1 MGCFGSNDF
10 SVQKHVSPLQG
21 SSVQLGLPINKN
33 RTRGDAV
40 HSPKENNW
48 ISCRHVFFLL
58 LFLNYYKQ
66 RTFSVE
72 KHLNILKF
80 ELGRMIAQSPLDTK
94 LSLCSNG
101 FSSPVSFGKKH

>member
-10 SVQKHVSPLQG
+10 SVQKNMFRLSKTHQCSLDYPL
-21 SSVQLGLPINKN
+21 INRRCSALSKRN
-33 RTRGDAV
+33 
-40 HSPKENNW
+40 KW